1 MRTEGILIQ
10 CDYPRCDTQVMLA
23 KTGEGEADGGYT
35 RFNTY
40 EPKPEGWGYVDGKDL
55 CPDHYQE
62 YLDMIQEFWDPIMPY
77 EYAEPPIGKHAPQE
91 IDALAA
97 MLEADNSV
105 VEPEL
110 KDEDILHDGSQVIV
124 KGPENVYVG
133 KVKPNDHDEEW

>member
-10 CDYPRCDTQVMLA
+10 CDYPMCDAQVMLA

-35 RFNTY
+35 RFSTY
-40 EPKPEGWGYVDGKDL
+40 ESLPEGWGYKDGKDL
-55 CPDHYQE
+55 CPDHHQY
-62 YLDMIQEFWDPIMPY
+62 YLDMIAEFW
-77 EYAEPPIGKHAPQE
+77 EPHVGKHANQDIE
-91 IDALAA
+91 ELAE

-105 VEPEL
+105 QEPEL

-133 KVKPNDHDEEW
+133 KVKSNEEEW

>member
-1 MRTEGILIQ
+1 MITEGKLIQ
-10 CDYPRCDTQVMLA
+10 CDYPMCDAQIMLA

-55 CPDHYQE
+55 CPDHHRQ
-62 YLDMIQEFWDPIMPY
+62 YLDMIAEFWNPTMPY
-77 EYAEPPIGKHAPQE
+77 EYEEQPVGRHSAQE
-91 IDALAA
+91 IDALAK

-110 KDEDILHDGSQVIV
+110 KDEDILYDGNKVIV
-124 KGPENVYVG
+124 KGPENTYVG
-133 KVKPNDHDEEW
+133 KVKQNNEEW